1 MEIFSKLV
9 QHAGQCQRTEI
20 ECLGQP
26 KRGEQKPKGKE
37 GSLDS
42 SSSRWG
48 RKEEEE
54 KKEIVV
60 VSEHNVERVVHPYR
74 FWAIIPRFQ
83 FKMG

>member
-1 MEIFSKLV
+1 MEIFYKLV

-60 VSEHNVERVVHPYR
+60 VSEHNVERAGHPYH
-74 FWAIIPRFQ
+74 FWAFIPCLQ
-83 FKMG
+83 LITG